1 MNESGQSRFRSLKP
15 WFQTTLAVLMGV
27 SALSMSV
34 ESNAAASV
42 PGQSPVTPKK
52 VTVRGVVIDENS
64 QPVPGVAVLVK
75 GKPSEGGTM
84 TDQNGEFSL
93 AVPADAVV
101 QFSCIGYKPEERP
114 VAQTTDWLVTLV
126 EESVALE
133 GTVVVGYGVQRK
145 ESVVGAITQVKS
157 EELDKTGTTSITNA
171 LAGKVPGLLVFS
183 KSGGPGENDATLLVR
198 GLSSWNGNAPLVMV
212 DGIERDMNTLSPTD
226 VASISILKD
235 ASATAVYGA
244 KGANGVILVTTK
256 TGVLGKPKFSVN
268 VQQGI
273 NTPMFTPEHVD
284 AVTVANMM
292 NIAYRNA
299 QSFGSQ
305 FSDAVLQKYADQ
317 SDPLRYP
324 DVDWYSL
331 IQKKYATSTNADFS
345 VSGGSDKVR
354 YYLSV
359 GYVHEGSILK
369 EVHEGTNC
377 GSNKITYRANLD
389 WDITKTTI
397 FAFKVGGVC
406 NMFKELN
413 QTNTSDFFTTM
424 YFAPTITYPAYYP
437 AWALEKYPDA
447 LYPGVREDRI
457 GGNQGA
463 KYNNPY
469 SYLSN
474 PDYRETMTN
483 RLMTDIDL
491 IQKLD
496 FITEGLSVRGKF
508 GMTSKYDRYSR
519 QVNKAFPTWNINW
532 DAYDTGSSE
541 YWVPGAT
548 QAASSYVWENKP
560 YAVTQD
566 NNARAVTFITY
577 LEAAVDYKRKF
588 ARKHNVTA
596 LALYNQR
603 QLNSD
608 ASFPKRNQSFVGRV
622 TYDFKGKYLFEANL
636 GITGSEQFSKKYRY
650 GVFPSGA
657 VGYIVSKE
665 KFWKNAMPWW
675 STMKLR
681 YSNGVVGSD
690 ASKANWLYYSS
701 WTKNNKG
708 YVIEDAAPNET
719 ARWETARKQDF
730 GIEMGWLD
738 NKLTLNVDL
747 YDEKRSDMLMA
758 PVVTPFVGVNYKSV
772 NAGALKKHGFE
783 VEFNW
788 TDKTSSGFTYNVGGM
803 FGLSENRITQYGDAP
818 YAPEYQKYV
827 NTPLESA
834 RTGNTLV
841 DDKFFGSIDE
851 IHGYPIYAS
860 EWTNVTPGGY
870 KFLDYVPDGSISQ
883 QDLHVLKGS
892 TYAPGIYSFNF
903 GCSYK
908 GLSFKVLCTGTIGKY
923 INYRRASIIPFYGGD
938 AIVHTSHLNYWTPTN
953 RDADVPALSLSDEM
967 YSWGGGGTSAN
978 PGYNLAIPDFTWK
991 RSDYFS
997 VKEVMLSYKFSGP
1010 GIKRVLGVK
1019 HLAVGL
1025 TCNNLYTFTN
1035 LIDVDPQRMTTAT
1048 CYYPT
1053 MRVLKLNVNLAF

>member
-1 MNESGQSRFRSLKP
+1 MNKSGKSRFRSLKP
-15 WFQTTLAVLMGV
+15 WFQTTLAVLIGV

-126 EESVALE
+126 EESVVLE

-183 KSGGPGENDATLLVR
+183 TSGGPGENDATLLVR

-256 TGVLGKPKFSVN
+256 TGALGKPKFSVN

-331 IQKKYATSTNADFS
+331 IQKKFATSTNADFS

-359 GYVHEGSILK
+359 GYVHDGSILK
-369 EVHEGTNC
+369 EIHEGTNC
-377 GSNKITYRANLD
+377 GNNKITYRANLD

-397 FAFKVGGVC
+397 LAFKVGGVC

-519 QVNKAFPTWNINW
+519 QVNMAFPTWNINW

-566 NNARAVTFITY
+566 NNARSVAFITY
-577 LEAAVDYKRKF
+577 LEAAVEYKRKF

-603 QLNSD
+603 QLNSG

-701 WTKNNKG
+701 WTKNDKG
-708 YVIEDAAPNET
+708 YIVEDAAPNET

-908 GLSFKVLCTGTIGKY
+908 GLSFKVLCTGTVGKY

-967 YSWGGGGTSAN
+967 YSWGGGTAAS
-978 PGYNLAIPDFTWK
+978 PGYNLAIPDITWK

-997 VKEVMLSYKFSGP
+997 VKEVMLSYQFSGP